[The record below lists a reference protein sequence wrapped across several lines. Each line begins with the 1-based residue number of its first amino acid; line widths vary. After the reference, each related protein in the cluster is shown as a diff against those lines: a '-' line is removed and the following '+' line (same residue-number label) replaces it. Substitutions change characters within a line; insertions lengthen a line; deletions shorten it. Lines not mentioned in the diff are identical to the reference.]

1 MSNGSCYFINSYVGC
16 MNDVPDNCSHSDCG
30 CFVAGYDLS
39 GVELS
44 QLVLDRSNCT
54 LHFSEESESEK

>member
-1 MSNGSCYFINSYVGC
+1 MDDTRIDKDSLSY
-16 MNDVPDNCSHSDCG
+16 SDCN

-54 LHFSEESESEK
+54 LHYNEESESESERL